1 MPSSAY
7 AIESP
12 KPRAVVSRPDSAPGL
27 DYFAVCGHLLPI
39 CYPRGT
45 QLCMEGYAADGV
57 FALCDGRAK
66 ECVTSDRGKTA
77 ILRIAVPGDLIG
89 LEAVIGNTTYTTTVE
104 TIDSARAYFIN
115 RRDLLGAIRC
125 DENFRATVAAQLSD
139 RCRRAYSDIRR
150 FAFADSVPARVAY
163 FLLNWRHDD
172 SNAKPGPGLCIN
184 LTHEEIGQAI
194 GSTRETVSRIVSSF
208 RRKGWIRITGVHW
221 KIEDRDSLAA
231 LAARG

>member
-7 AIESP
+7 AVESA
-12 KPRAVVSRPDSAPGL
+12 KPRLVVSRPESAPGL
-27 DYFAVCGHLLPI
+27 DYFAICGRLLPI

-45 QLCMEGYAADGV
+45 QLCMEGHQADGV

-66 ECVTSDRGKTA
+66 ESVTSDRGKTA
-77 ILRIAVPGDLIG
+77 ILRIAFPGDLIG

-104 TIDSARAYFIN
+104 TIDAARAYFIN

-125 DENFRATVAAQLSD
+125 DESFRSAVAAQLSE
-139 RCRRAYSDIRR
+139 RCRRAYNDIRS
-150 FAFADSVPARVAY
+150 FAFAQSVPARVAH
-163 FLLNWRHDD
+163 FLLNWRQDG
-172 SNAKPGPGLCIN
+172 SNAKPGPSLCMN

-208 RRKGWIRITGVHW
+208 RRKGWIRITGIHW
-221 KIEDRDSLAA
+221 KIEDRDSLVA
-231 LAARG
+231 LVARG